1 MRKSGGY
8 WQIIEMIDFAI
19 SCFSTYFLLKYD
31 RPFDLKQKVQ
41 INQIRTRQKV
51 ASVIKVINK
60 SHLKLNKSLEIK

>member
-1 MRKSGGY
+1 
-8 WQIIEMIDFAI
+8 MIDFAI
-19 SCFSTYFLLKYD
+19 SCFPTYFLLKSD

-51 ASVIKVINK
+51 ASVINK